1 MSLKDLLAEKQKDI
15 ADKWVQAVNGTYPF
29 GTIGFLRT
37 KSDPFINPVGQRN
50 KETARAFVSS
60 FLDDEPDA
68 EELSKV
74 IGEFVKVRAIQ
85 DFTPEDAVGIILA
98 LKPII
103 SETLGDRLTAYVRE
117 HGLKEY
123 QLLEGHI
130 DALALLAFGAYA
142 RCQSKVADMRVD
154 EFKRRH
160 SQIIRQAERL
170 MNKEFPEHR
179 LK

>member
-1 MSLKDLLAEKQKDI
+1 MSLKDLVAEKQKEI
-15 ADKWVQAVNGTYPF
+15 AAKWVEAVNGTYPF

-37 KSDPFINPVGQRN
+37 KKDPFVNPVGQRN
-50 KETARAFVSS
+50 SAAAETFVSS
-60 FLDDEPDA
+60 LLDDEPDA
-68 EELSKV
+68 EALGAV
-74 IGEFVKVRAIQ
+74 IDEFIKVRAVQ
-85 DFTPEDAVGIILA
+85 NFSPEDAVGIILA

-103 SETLGDRLTAYVRE
+103 SEILGDNLTTYIKE
-117 HGLKEY
+117 HGLGEY

-130 DALALLAFGAYA
+130 DALTLLAFGSYT
-142 RCQSKVADMRVD
+142 RSREKLADLRID

-170 MNKEFPEHR
+170 MNEKFPEHR

>member
-1 MSLKDLLAEKQKDI
+1 MSLKDLLAEKQDEI
-15 ADKWVQAVNGTYPF
+15 AEKWVQAVNGTYPF
-29 GTIGFLRT
+29 GTVGFLRT

-50 KETARAFVSS
+50 KETARAFVAS
-60 FLDDEPDA
+60 FLDNEPDA
-68 EELSKV
+68 DELSKV
-74 IGEFVKVRAIQ
+74 IDEFIRVRAVQ
-85 DFTPEDAVGIILA
+85 DFSPEDAAGIIMA

-103 SETLGDRLTAYVRE
+103 SETLGSRLNAYVKE

-142 RCQSKVADMRVD
+142 RCQNKMADMRVD